1 MTDATQT
8 SSPPAEHHPPHPSIG
23 QYWKI
28 AALLA
33 VLTAIEVAL
42 FYIDEALGLGGINV
56 VLLIIL
62 SLLKFVIVVGWFMH
76 LRFERPLLN
85 RFFAGGFILAILLY
99 AVVLGAL
106 GVLVIRG
113 A

>member
-1 MTDATQT
+1 MTDHAH
-8 SSPPAEHHPPHPSIG
+8 EEHPSIA

-28 AALLA
+28 AGLLG

-62 SLLKFVIVVGWFMH
+62 ALLKFVIVVGWYMH

-85 RFFAGGFILAILLY
+85 RFFAGGFLLAIGCY
-99 AVVLGAL
+99 AVVLAAMGIIA
-106 GVLVIRG
+106 IRG
-113 A
+113 G